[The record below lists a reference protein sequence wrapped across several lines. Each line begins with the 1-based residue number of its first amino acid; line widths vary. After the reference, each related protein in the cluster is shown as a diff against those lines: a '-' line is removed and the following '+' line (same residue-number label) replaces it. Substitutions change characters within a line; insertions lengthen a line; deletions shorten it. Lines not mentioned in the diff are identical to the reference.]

1 MIDIGYLWR
10 HPICNMCNLAQK
22 SGGEE
27 RKECFWKRE
36 GTVNVKLSD
45 ETVGGIME
53 ELKAVQEG
61 SNGYNGKE
69 RIENNKQ

>member
-1 MIDIGYLWR
+1 M
-10 HPICNMCNLAQK
+10 
-22 SGGEE
+22 
-27 RKECFWKRE
+27 
-36 GTVNVKLSD
+36 NVKLSD